1 MKSKKELID
10 AVVEAIKID
19 LECCYTEAIEEL
31 LTFLPIE
38 NLIEF
43 LPEELWKN
51 YQHLI
56 NK

>member
-19 LECCYTEAIEEL
+19 IECCYTEAIEEL

-51 YQHLI
+51 YQHLR